1 MELVKSAALAVVLK
15 DYEKTLNNRIDQL
28 RQHMDDYRS
37 KAEDKSLG
45 DQMNRVAD
53 SLADDIQ
60 ILLNG
65 IQNLPTAIGDITTV
79 SSAQAFIYKAKR
91 CTEAMSNNLENIKST
106 KESQSSK
113 ADRTKEGLDNT
124 HSRSSRDRLQTT
136 LAGYLLGVRMSSSVI
151 SATTAI
157 FDTLA
162 EIYPALEYTYP
173 KVETA

>member
-1 MELVKSAALAVVLK
+1 
-15 DYEKTLNNRIDQL
+15 
-28 RQHMDDYRS
+28 MDDYRS

-106 KESQSSK
+106 KESQISK
-113 ADRTKEGLDNT
+113 AERAKEVLDNT
-124 HSRSSRDRLQTT
+124 HSRDNWGGLQTV
-136 LAGYLLGVRMSSSVI
+136 LAGYRQGVQMSSAVI

-173 KVETA
+173 KVESA